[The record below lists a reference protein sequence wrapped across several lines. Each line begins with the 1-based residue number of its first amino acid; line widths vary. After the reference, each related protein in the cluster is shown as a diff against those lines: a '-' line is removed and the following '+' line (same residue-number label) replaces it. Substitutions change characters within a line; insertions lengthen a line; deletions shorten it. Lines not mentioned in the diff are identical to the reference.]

1 MCVANNTGAPG
12 IIFNV
17 SSQVAHISVQCKY
30 HLLFSLSPSLSPSP
44 FLPLY
49 PFLFLHVLNG
59 NALTVC
65 VYVLIHFQFQYTP

>member
-17 SSQVAHISVQCKY
+17 SSQVAHISVQCEY
-30 HLLFSLSPSLSPSP
+30 HLLSPPP

-49 PFLFLHVLNG
+49 PFLFLHVFNG
-59 NALTVC
+59 NTLTVC